1 MRFDFPSICNGIER
15 RVSAV
20 KHDYLERLVAS
31 HLGVVEVEV
40 VSEDFF
46 FSRPVL
52 ESSSTFDL
60 VLTRHRLACREH
72 LARAQL
78 TGPR

>member
-1 MRFDFPSICNGIER
+1 MTSILRFALMVI
-15 RVSAV
+15 A
-20 KHDYLERLVAS
+20 LRLVAS
-31 HLGVVEVEV
+31 HLGVAEVEV
-40 VSEDFF
+40 VSEDFL
-46 FSRPVL
+46 FSRRVL
-52 ESSSTFDL
+52 ESSGTFDL